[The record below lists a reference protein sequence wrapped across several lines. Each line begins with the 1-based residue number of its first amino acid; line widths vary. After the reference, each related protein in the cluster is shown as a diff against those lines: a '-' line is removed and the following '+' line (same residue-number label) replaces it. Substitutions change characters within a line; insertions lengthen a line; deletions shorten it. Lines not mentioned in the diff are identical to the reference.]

1 MRNLRWSYLNSD
13 YYKGVNDRWI
23 AQGCMDKIK
32 REMGYRFVL
41 TSGGYTTNVTPG
53 HLLKVVLRV
62 KNEGYAAPFNPR
74 AVELAL
80 RTVSD
85 QTTYVLPLDVDP
97 RKWKPDM
104 ESTIEIEAGL
114 PTDMPIGDYDI
125 YLNLPDPMETLR
137 DNPDYSIQL
146 ANEGVWEAETGYN
159 SLLMRINVTSDEKT
173 DIYNGDLVFTK
184 K

>member
-1 MRNLRWSYLNSD
+1 
-13 YYKGVNDRWI
+13 
-23 AQGCMDKIK
+23 
-32 REMGYRFVL
+32 MGYRFVL
-41 TSGGYTTNVTPG
+41 TSGEYTTNVTPG

-74 AVELAL
+74 AVELVL
-80 RTVSD
+80 RNVSD

-97 RKWKPDM
+97 RKWKPEM

-173 DIYNGDLVFTK
+173 DIYNGDSVFTK